1 MWVVTNYIHHNP
13 IKQGYVKKWQDW
25 PFSSA
30 AAFLENVGRE
40 RAAAVWRDYP
50 ILDLGKGW
58 DDFEVSKERG
68 AGEPPEGGTTSS

>member
-1 MWVVTNYIHHNP
+1 MWAAMNYVHHNP
-13 IKQGYVKKWQDW
+13 VKHGYVKKWQDW

-50 ILDLGKGW
+50 ILDFGQGW
-58 DDFEVSKERG
+58 DDFEDLNNRP
-68 AGEPPEGGTTSS
+68 A